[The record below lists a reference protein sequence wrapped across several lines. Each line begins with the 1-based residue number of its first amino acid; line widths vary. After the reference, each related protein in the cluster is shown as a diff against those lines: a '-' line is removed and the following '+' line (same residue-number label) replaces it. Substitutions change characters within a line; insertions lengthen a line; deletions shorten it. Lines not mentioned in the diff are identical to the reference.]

1 MCPCLGVY
9 SQIQRYKNAHMGF
22 QHVCFHMYVCTPLA
36 RCIDKHTN
44 VSRSLTPGG
53 GSDRI
58 RKCIIF
64 LGSLNVKL
72 NSAICIRMC
81 SMHVHSYV
89 FMCKCVFDVF
99 LLRPTA
105 RYRRVH
111 GQFVVLE
118 QSSYEVETMDYL
130 YYEMLHFG
138 CQQACSFGYRYVDL
152 RIYMCQQACRLAGSQ
167 SVAFPNRESP

>member
-1 MCPCLGVY
+1 
-9 SQIQRYKNAHMGF
+9 
-22 QHVCFHMYVCTPLA
+22 
-36 RCIDKHTN
+36 
-44 VSRSLTPGG
+44 
-53 GSDRI
+53 
-58 RKCIIF
+58 
-64 LGSLNVKL
+64 
-72 NSAICIRMC
+72 
-81 SMHVHSYV
+81 MHVHSYV

-138 CQQACSFGYRYVDL
+138 CQQACSFG
-152 RIYMCQQACRLAGSQ
+152 CQQACRLAGSQ
-167 SVAFPNRESP
+167 SGAFPNRESP